1 MVVLGRI
8 VAPFGVQGWVRVH
21 PFADDPE
28 AWATMPRWWLASV
41 ADAAMELWRPVQL
54 EKARIHGDGLIAKL
68 LGVDDRNGAEAL
80 NGSYV
85 GAPREAM
92 PAPAQDEYYWSDLI
106 GLEVLNQHGAS
117 LGRVSGLIETGSNHV
132 LKIQAGEQERL
143 LPFVVAVVK
152 AVDIGAGRISVE
164 WELDW

>member
-21 PFADDPE
+21 PFADDPA
-28 AWATMPRWWLASV
+28 AWAAIPKWWLSAA
-41 ADAAMELWRPVQL
+41 ADASAEQWRPVQL
-54 EKARIHGDGLIAKL
+54 KQARVHGDGLIAKL
-68 LGVDDRNGAEAL
+68 ESIDDRNGAEAL
-80 NGSYV
+80 DGFYI

-92 PAPAQDEYYWSDLI
+92 PVPAQDEYYWSDLI
-106 GLEVLNQHGAS
+106 GLEVVNLHGAQ

-132 LKIQAGEQERL
+132 LKVQDGERERL
-143 LPFVVAVVK
+143 LPFVGAVVK
-152 AVDIGAGRISVE
+152 SVDIGMGKICAD